1 VEVDW
6 RVFVVGFI
14 ITAILF
20 GTIICS
26 NALVNTSRESAVQTR
41 MANVIK
47 EYEDM
52 QTVLWM
58 SEFMGENSNC
68 IALQSMTI
76 RMNKGLWE
84 LGTKI
89 DQYRQVTEE
98 FATDPFYVEQ
108 KREFNRQE
116 VMYFTNL
123 KGMKERCDM
132 NQTILSYF
140 YKKKEECPDC
150 DAQSFIL
157 LDIKKDLEDA
167 GTEDELALFSFDA
180 NTDLI
185 SIELLTSHYNITEF
199 PCMVIEDQPYCG
211 LRSKAQTLDILC
223 NATTLSICQNR

>member
-1 VEVDW
+1 VEIDW
-6 RVFVVGFI
+6 RVFMVGFI
-14 ITAILF
+14 ITSILF
-20 GTIICS
+20 ASILYS

-58 SEFMGENSNC
+58 SEFMGEKSNC
-68 IALQSMTI
+68 IALQSMTS

-123 KGMKERCDM
+123 KGMKERCMM

-157 LDIKKDLEDA
+157 ADIKKEIENT
-167 GTEDELALFSFDA
+167 GKEDELAVFSFDA

-185 SIELLTSHYNITEF
+185 SLELLTAYYNITQY
-199 PCMVIEDQPYCG
+199 PCMVFEDKAYCG
-211 LRSKAQTLDILC
+211 LRTKTETLDILC
-223 NATTLSICQNR
+223 NVTSLSIC